1 MKKRPKLR
9 RFNARCDHF
18 RCKRIWLMLF
28 VQLQNNNEK
37 TTSSAN
43 GIFIV
48 RNESQRK
55 QNPRKKNQKFC
66 LKYVCLQQPYLN
78 ELHYTKEKKRKRNAK
93 TKQQNWLNSEFRHL
107 FYFFFFCFV
116 STSIYLS
123 GIMRESYCFW
133 TYAKC
138 YLKTFFHS
146 IRCCVYKFF
155 FISYHIV
162 YGELIR
168 VHSLF
173 SSFTL

>member
-1 MKKRPKLR
+1 MQDVIILDAKGYGSCCS
-9 RFNARCDHF
+9 FN
-18 RCKRIWLMLF
+18 CKTT
-28 VQLQNNNEK
+28 NEK

-93 TKQQNWLNSEFRHL
+93 TKQQNWLNLEFRHL
-107 FYFFFFCFV
+107 FHFFFLRFV

-146 IRCCVYKFF
+146 IRCCVYVFF
-155 FISYHIV
+155 SYRITSYMVNRFV
-162 YGELIR
+162 YI
-168 VHSLF
+168 LF
-173 SSFTL
+173 SLLSLCKRGKKKPFI